1 MVGGSGEGA
10 AMSSPGSSPGGG
22 SGGGAKRGRD
32 PEEDVYVDNLNSHK
46 RYLSEVGLPPVSTA
60 VSVRFLVSARIG
72 RGKRLPCFRFQ
83 AVSRFL
89 EYGQSEFF
97 LDP

>member
-10 AMSSPGSSPGGG
+10 AMSSPGSSP
-22 SGGGAKRGRD
+22 GGGAKRGRD

-60 VSVRFLVSARIG
+60 VSVRFLV
-72 RGKRLPCFRFQ
+72 
-83 AVSRFL
+83 
-89 EYGQSEFF
+89 
-97 LDP
+97 